1 MASTYDFKKVTLTI
15 NGAIISGFADGDAI
29 VKEASEETVTAE
41 QGADGTVEFI
51 NTNKTMETLT
61 LQLQRTSP
69 SNRFL
74 RQWYNDGDTLDVSLV
89 DRNDNADSWSAV
101 GCRITQSANYS
112 AGSEATPIEWTILM
126 PKVTY

>member
-41 QGADGTVEFI
+41 QGADGDVEFI
-51 NTNKTMETLT
+51 ETNKTIETLT
-61 LQLQRTSP
+61 LRLQRTSP

-74 RQWYNDGDTLDVSLV
+74 RQWYTDKEALDVSLI
-89 DRNDNADSWSAV
+89 DHNDNADSWSAV
-101 GCRITQSANYS
+101 ECRITQSANYS
-112 AGSEATPIEWTILM
+112 AGSSVTPIEWTILM